1 MYTVSMRTALNCL
14 FLESLFT
21 TIALI
26 HWAPGEA
33 PLVLLTWITVSVTG
47 FRTGWFLYDVLFL
60 RSDTLVKYKHLEWY
74 LWPRPA
80 YLAMLAL
87 SSKENLEKPGN

>member
-14 FLESLFT
+14 FLESLFA
-21 TIALI
+21 TIAII
-26 HWAPGEA
+26 HWFPSEV
-33 PLVLLTWITVSVTG
+33 PFVLLTWITVSVTG

-74 LWPRPA
+74 LWLRPA
-80 YLAMLAL
+80 YLAMLAF
-87 SSKENLEKPGN
+87 SSRENPAEPGN